1 MKHRIS
7 DFAVGLLFGIGLI
20 LSGMTDPGKV
30 IGFLDLAGAWDP
42 SLALV
47 MGGAILVGVAAFS
60 LAKKRT
66 TTFLGGALQL
76 PSSNDIDKRLLA
88 GSLLFGMGWGLAG
101 FCPGPAIVSLGSGQ
115 PKAAVFVLAML
126 VGMALFEW
134 SERRMQGVGAQTKT
148 SARTLPAIRQVNS
161 AFSVAGQ
168 LTADDITVV
177 VEQGFAA
184 LINNRPDGEGGSA
197 QALSSDIEKAAL
209 AAGLH
214 YVYLPV
220 IAGAITPAQA
230 LAMRE
235 VLAIAP
241 APVLAFC
248 RSGTR
253 SAQLYKL
260 AEVAEVAS

>member
-7 DFAVGLLFGIGLI
+7 EFAVGLLFGIGLI

-47 MGGAILVGVAAFS
+47 MGGAILVGVFAFA

-66 TTFLGGALQL
+66 TTLLGGAMQL
-76 PSSNDIDKRLLA
+76 PISNDIDKRLLA
-88 GSLLFGMGWGLAG
+88 GSLLFGVGWGLAG

-134 SERRMQGVGAQTKT
+134 SERRMQGVGAQTRTK
-148 SARTLPAIRQVNS
+148 ARTLPAMRRVDS

-168 LTADDITVV
+168 LTADDITAV

-235 VLAIAP
+235 ALAIAP

-253 SAQLYKL
+253 SVQLYKL
-260 AEVAEVAS
+260 AVVAS